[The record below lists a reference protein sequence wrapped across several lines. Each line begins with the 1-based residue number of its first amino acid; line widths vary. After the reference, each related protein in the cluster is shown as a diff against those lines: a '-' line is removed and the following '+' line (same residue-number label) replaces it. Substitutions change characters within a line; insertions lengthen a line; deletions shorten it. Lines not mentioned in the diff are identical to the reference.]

1 MNRTDRLYA
10 LVEEL
15 RARAPRQVGRD
26 WLAERFE
33 VHSRT
38 IERDMSA
45 LQQAGVPIWSQRG
58 PSGGYAIDP
67 DFTLPPLSLT
77 ALEATAVAIALAA
90 AGDVPYA
97 QHARSAAAKVAA
109 VLTGEDVATGVG
121 GTGSGDLAARIRIT
135 RNAPSVA
142 PPIARAV
149 EHAVANQR
157 VAELD
162 YVDRHGRATHRSV
175 ECHGFYRG
183 EDHWYVI
190 GWCRLRHGG
199 RIFRLDRI
207 TSVRVT
213 GEPTSD
219 RDIDQL
225 LGWVPGQTQ
234 RPSLL
239 PIE

>member
-33 VHSRT
+33 VHPRT
-38 IERDMSA
+38 IERDISA

-58 PSGGYAIDP
+58 PAGGYAIDR

-90 AGDVPYA
+90 AGEVPYA

-109 VLTGEDVATGVG
+109 VLTGEAVGTDVG
-121 GTGSGDLAARIRIT
+121 GTGSRDLAARIRIT
-135 RNAPSVA
+135 RSEPCVA
-142 PPIARAV
+142 PPIAHAV
-149 EHAVANQR
+149 EDAVAKQR
-157 VAELD
+157 VAEID
-162 YVDRHGRATHRSV
+162 YMDRRGQATRRRV
-175 ECHGFYRG
+175 ECQGFYRG

-190 GWCRLRHGG
+190 GWCRLRQGG
-199 RIFRLDRI
+199 RVFRLDRI

-213 GEPTSD
+213 REPTAD

-239 PIE
+239 PLE